1 MLKGPA
7 SVLYGQNEPGGIV
20 NMVSKRP
27 TATPIREVVLGGGS
41 QDRRYGAFD
50 VGGALDEQGTYL
62 YRLTGVGRD
71 INSEIDYAEQKRF
84 MLAPSFT
91 CEPQRA
97 DQPDLLTA
105 STRRTTTC
113 PRPRGLPAYGTVF
126 STPNG
131 RIKAQHLHRRAGAE
145 LLRPR
150 PVRARL

>member
-91 CEPQRA
+91 WNPNEQTS
-97 DQPDLLTA
+97 LTFYGQYQKDNDV
-105 STRRTTTC
+105 
-113 PRPRGLPAYGTVF
+113 PRPRAC
-126 STPNG
+126 
-131 RIKAQHLHRRAGAE
+131 
-145 LLRPR
+145 RPTARCSVR
-150 PVRARL
+150 PTGGSSAAPSSASRG

>member
-71 INSEIDYAEQKRF
+71 INSRST
-84 MLAPSFT
+84 MPS
-91 CEPQRA
+91 RN
-97 DQPDLLTA
+97 A
-105 STRRTTTC
+105 SC
-113 PRPRGLPAYGTVF
+113 W
-126 STPNG
+126 
-131 RIKAQHLHRRAGAE
+131 RRALPGTPTS
-145 LLRPR
+145 RP
-150 PVRARL
+150 A